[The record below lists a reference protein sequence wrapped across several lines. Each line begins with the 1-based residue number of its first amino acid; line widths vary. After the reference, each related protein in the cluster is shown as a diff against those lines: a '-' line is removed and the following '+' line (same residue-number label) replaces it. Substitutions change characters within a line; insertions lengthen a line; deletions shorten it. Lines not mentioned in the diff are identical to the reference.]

1 MRITKIE
8 ITNYKSIKEPVE
20 INFYNGLP
28 TVLIGKNGSGKTNI
42 LEALSAITEA
52 NGNYLG
58 PRRELPMSYK
68 VHMPDD
74 ISATTVIMHF
84 VLISVAPSFQT
95 CPKSTSSLSRANN
108 GANSPSCSRPAV

>member
-42 LEALSAITEA
+42 LEALSAIAEA
-52 NGNYLG
+52 NGNYFGLHK
-58 PRRELPMSYK
+58 ELPLKYK
-68 VHMPDD
+68 VHIRLEKKDVERLFPCKSIDEKCE
-74 ISATTVIMHF
+74 F
-84 VLISVAPSFQT
+84 VA
-95 CPKSTSSLSRANN
+95 
-108 GANSPSCSRPAV
+108 CSG